1 MDSQRDERRE
11 RGADEQSG
19 APAAPAIRGIA
30 LFCNQVAL
38 TARRGQ
44 ERGAVCDKR
53 NSMAEYAFFEPI
65 DPEELA
71 CFLVSAWCRF
81 SCPEQAKIRHSRE
94 NCPRSKQLSPKMLT
108 RKSFTGNH
116 LRPEAAR
123 IPPSPPRRS
132 KNALSQSLADGL
144 LLMVSVTTRKS
155 APEDSTRGSFASAFA
170 PSRKSASAPA
180 AGSSSLFPARATV
193 GSGTR
198 VPPSI

>member
-1 MDSQRDERRE
+1 MLPVREAWFKPWAYSQRDERRR
-11 RGADEQSG
+11 RGADEQSC

-71 CFLVSAWCRF
+71 RFLVSAWCRF
-81 SCPEQAKIRHSRE
+81 SCPKQAKIGHSRE
-94 NCPRSKQLSPKMLT
+94 NCPRSKQLSRKMLT

-116 LRPEAAR
+116 LRPDAAR
-123 IPPSPPRRS
+123 IPPSPPPRSAGFSPVENPPLCRS
-132 KNALSQSLADGL
+132 KTPRLFGC
-144 LLMVSVTTRKS
+144 S
-155 APEDSTRGSFASAFA
+155 A
-170 PSRKSASAPA
+170 
-180 AGSSSLFPARATV
+180 
-193 GSGTR
+193 
-198 VPPSI
+198 